1 MKVMFFVTI
10 ALGGAFFCLLM
21 VLRHL
26 KAEVKLL
33 KCQLEA
39 SEKEK
44 TAYARQVQRLTS
56 TADITSKNRREADE
70 KIEELH
76 SGDAL
81 GNALDGLHKHKN

>member
-1 MKVMFFVTI
+1 MKVMFFVII
-10 ALGGAFFCLLM
+10 ALGGASFCLLM

-44 TAYARQVQRLTS
+44 SAYARQVQRLTS
-56 TADITSKNRREADE
+56 AADITSKNRREADE

-76 SGDAL
+76 SGDVL

>member
-1 MKVMFFVTI
+1 MFFVII
-10 ALGGAFFCLLM
+10 ALGGASFCLLM

-56 TADITSKNRREADE
+56 AGEITSKNRRKADE

-81 GNALDGLHKHKN
+81 GNALDGLRKHKS

>member
-10 ALGGAFFCLLM
+10 ALGGASFCLLM

-26 KAEVKLL
+26 KAEIKLL

-56 TADITSKNRREADE
+56 AADIASKNRREADE

-76 SGDAL
+76 SGDVV
-81 GNALDGLHKHKN
+81 GNALDGLRKPKN

>member
-1 MKVMFFVTI
+1 MKVMFFVII
-10 ALGGAFFCLLM
+10 ALGGASFCLLM

-56 TADITSKNRREADE
+56 A
-70 KIEELH
+70 
-76 SGDAL
+76 G
-81 GNALDGLHKHKN
+81 

>member
-1 MKVMFFVTI
+1 MKVMFFVII
-10 ALGGAFFCLLM
+10 ALGGASFCLLM
-21 VLRHL
+21 FLRHL

-56 TADITSKNRREADE
+56 AGEITAENRRESDE

-76 SGDAL
+76 SGDAV
-81 GNALDGLHKHKN
+81 GNALDELSKHKN

>member
-1 MKVMFFVTI
+1 MKVMFFVII
-10 ALGGAFFCLLM
+10 ALGGASFCLLM

-56 TADITSKNRREADE
+56 AAGIASKNRREADE

-76 SGDAL
+76 SGDVV
-81 GNALDGLHKHKN
+81 GNALDGLRKPKN